1 MLPYMLR
8 SKRHIG
14 LTWVKAIKIL
24 NAHLYVK
31 KQTTYWLNLG
41 ESFQNLEIARYTVF
55 CEIRIWET

>member
-14 LTWVKAIKIL
+14 LTWVKAIKTL
-24 NAHLYVK
+24 DAHLYIIK

-55 CEIRIWET
+55 CAIRR